1 MGSGKKGLKATSV
14 VVVLIQLAALT
25 GMSYPKLMIKEKNR
39 IGAAFGKADL
49 ASIITG
55 KEME

>member
-14 VVVLIQLAALT
+14 VVVLIQLAALI
-25 GMSYPKLMIKEKNR
+25 GMSYPKLMIKGKNR
-39 IGAAFGKADL
+39 IGAAFGKTNL
-49 ASIITG
+49 ASIIIG